1 MKSLTKEN
9 KGITL
14 VALIITVI
22 LMLILVSVTTYTGIN
37 SYKQSKVTRFVTEM
51 QLLQAKVDDLVK
63 TNTVEE
69 LNRIGTEITT
79 DEQKNSINY
88 AYNNQEVTTND
99 ITKYRFIAKENILN
113 VLDVEDAQND
123 IMVNFE
129 TREIVSLDGIEYNGE
144 TYYTQYKLPNG
155 QTVITDSTAT
165 NRDLSF
171 DIDLDIDGINAK
183 VIINNIKITNGTLS
197 YKDENDNYWKQ
208 ITNYTESNVA
218 QTINISKSGNYIFR
232 LEDNTTNESDNEQ
245 TTIGIVLT
253 NSPKTT
259 LELQPYNYAL
269 DSNNWAYA
277 QSSDGSYYVWIPR
290 FVYRTN
296 TDTNETEIKF
306 IKGNSTLATDNT
318 YINDEWTL
326 HNKFITD
333 DGSSLTG
340 LWISVDNPNQTGL
353 NMIDLLNDNN
363 RTTLKEI

>member
-69 LNRIGTEITT
+69 LNQIGTEITT

-99 ITKYRFIAKENILN
+99 ITKYRCIAKEDILN

-171 DIDLDIDGINAK
+171 DIDLDIDGINAE

-197 YKDENDNYWKQ
+197 FKEEKDNYWQQ
-208 ITNYTESNVA
+208 ITNYTENSII

-232 LEDNTTNESDNEQ
+232 LEDNATDENYSEK
-245 TTIGIVLT
+245 TIAITLT

-259 LELQPYNYAL
+259 SEIKPYNYAL

-277 QSSDGSYYVWIPR
+277 QSLDGTYYVWIPR
-290 FVYRTN
+290 FVYKTN
-296 TDTNETEIKF
+296 SNTNETEIKF
-306 IKGNSTLATDNT
+306 IKGNSTIATDNS
-318 YINDEWTL
+318 YINNEWIL
-326 HNKFITD
+326 HNKFTEN
-333 DGSSLTG
+333 DGTGLTG
-340 LWISVDNPNQTGL
+340 VWISVDSPNQTGL

-363 RTTLKEI
+363 RTTLTEI